1 MCFVRRIILPLV
13 LLVSVA
19 SKAQYSDDFAD
30 GDFTTNPIW
39 SGTADKFTVTDNTLK
54 LNDPNAS
61 GSGSWKAYLSTVS
74 VASVDASWE
83 CRVMA
88 QVNLTSAN
96 YVRFYLMSDTAELTA
111 ARINGYFIL
120 VGGTQK
126 EVALYRHSGST
137 TTKIIDGTDNRLNPT
152 ANDLIVKAT
161 RNADGTWQLF
171 SKLST
176 ESDFVL
182 EGQTIDAQLM
192 QSGYSG
198 IMVNYSSA
206 NKDKYSFDDFAVT
219 GSAHTIVT
227 QDIKRHGVVISEV
240 MADPDPIVGT
250 LPNAEYIELYN
261 RTDRTIEL
269 AGWQIVA
276 GNGKATI
283 EAGQIAPYGYTLL
296 CAASQKAQFEAMDA
310 SVAQLGNLPSLA
322 NSGALIV
329 LTDETGKTITFL
341 QYSSDWYGNDNFRKD
356 GGFSLERIDNEN
368 LHSSLLNWRPSQSNN
383 GGTPGVANSVTTS
396 NPDQIAPQLSAVSLS
411 GLGQCQLIFN
421 KEMNDSIAKTVQ
433 NYSSDNITI
442 NSVVPVEPKNDR
454 LTLTFSP
461 SLSTDTATIRIDRLE
476 CISGFVLGQTA
487 FRLASPQEPQAG
499 DVVINE
505 ILYNPGNGV
514 EEYIELFNRSN
525 KVINLA
531 KIFVTE
537 RNSSGLFEAK
547 NAITAD
553 SILFFPN
560 QYLLLSKDVASVC
573 NHYNCGSDG
582 ILLNTVLPTLPNSE
596 GNIVLCLANADIIDE
611 LQYSDKL
618 QSPSVVSSKGVSLE
632 RISPYKP
639 TNEAANWT
647 SAAFVEN
654 YGTPARRNSQ
664 YSVATTNSEQSYWLD
679 YETFTPDNDGYRDR
693 LILNYKLPESGYNI
707 TANIYTPTGV
717 RVGTLANNLI
727 AGTAGTIYWDG
738 RGNNNSLCEVG
749 IYVIRIE
756 AIKAGKKIDA
766 QVICVLGMR

>member
-1 MCFVRRIILPLV
+1 MCFVRRIILSLV
-13 LLVSVA
+13 LLVSVVA
-19 SKAQYSDDFAD
+19 KAQYSDDFAD
-30 GDFTTNPIW
+30 GDFATNPTW
-39 SGTADKFTVTDNTLK
+39 SGTVDKFAVTDNALK

-96 YVRFYLMSDTAELTA
+96 YVRFYLISDTAQLTSN
-111 ARINGYFIL
+111 RINGYFIL

-126 EVALYRHSGST
+126 EVALYRQSGSA
-137 TTKIIDGTDNRLNPT
+137 TTKIIDGTDNRLNTT

-176 ESDFVL
+176 ETDFVI
-182 EGQTIDAQLM
+182 EGQTLDAQYM

-198 IMVNYSSA
+198 IMANYSSA
-206 NKDKYSFDDFAVT
+206 NRDKYSFDDFAVR
-219 GSAHTIVT
+219 GSAHTVAT
-227 QDIKRHGVVISEV
+227 QNTERHGVVISEV

-261 RTDRTIEL
+261 RTNRTIEL
-269 AGWQIVA
+269 SGWQIVV
-276 GNGKATI
+276 GNGRATI
-283 EAGQIAPYGYTLL
+283 EAGQIAPHGYTLL
-296 CAASQKAQFEAMDA
+296 CSASQKTQFEAMGV
-310 SVAQLGNLPSLA
+310 SVAQLGSLPPLT
-322 NSGALIV
+322 NSGALLV
-329 LTDETGKTITFL
+329 LTDEAGKTITFL
-341 QYSSDWYGNDNFRKD
+341 DYSSDWYGDDNFRKD

-368 LHSSLLNWRPSQSNN
+368 LHSSLLNWRPSQSSN
-383 GGTPGVANSVTTS
+383 GGTPGMVNSVATS
-396 NPDQIAPQLSAVSLS
+396 NPDQVAPQLSAVSLL
-411 GLGQCQLIFN
+411 GLGQCQLIFD
-421 KEMNDSIAKTVQ
+421 KEMNDSIAKTVR

-461 SLSTDTATIRIDRLE
+461 SLSTDTATIRIDGLE
-476 CISGFVLGQTA
+476 CVSGFVLGQTA
-487 FRLASPQEPQAG
+487 LRLATPQEPQAG

-505 ILYNPGNGV
+505 ILYNPSNGV

-531 KIFVTE
+531 KIFITE
-537 RNSSGLFEAK
+537 RNSNGLFEAK
-547 NAITAD
+547 NTITAD

-560 QYLLLSKDVASVC
+560 QYLLLSKGVASVC
-573 NHYNCGSDG
+573 NHYSCGSDG
-582 ILLNTVLPTLPNSE
+582 ILLNPLLPTLPNSE

-639 TNEAANWT
+639 TNEASNWT

-664 YSVATTNSEQSYWLD
+664 YSIATTDSEQSYQLD
-679 YETFTPDNDGYRDR
+679 YETFTPDNDGYRDF

-707 TANIYTPTGV
+707 TANIYTPTGTK
-717 RVGTLANNLI
+717 VGTLANNLI
-727 AGTAGTIYWDG
+727 AGVRGSILWDG
-738 RGNNNSLCEVG
+738 RGSNGALCEVG
-749 IYVIRIE
+749 IYIIHIE
-756 AIKAGKKIDA
+756 AIKAGKKISSRM
-766 QVICVLGMR
+766 VCVLGMK